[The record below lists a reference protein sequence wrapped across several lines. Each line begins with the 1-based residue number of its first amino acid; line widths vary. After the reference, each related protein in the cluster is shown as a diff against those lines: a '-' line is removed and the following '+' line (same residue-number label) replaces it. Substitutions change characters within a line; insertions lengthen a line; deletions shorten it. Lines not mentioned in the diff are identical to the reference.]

1 MKNLK
6 IIIRS
11 LLRHWLFAVL
21 NLLGLTTGLACVF
34 IILAWIYNETS
45 YDKFNANYADI
56 YQVNFSNQKGEM
68 SMAGTPNP
76 LAPVIED
83 EVANVKS
90 VVRLRNSPGFA
101 FKYKENMYFEEN
113 GITAD
118 PQLFQMFSFQAL
130 YGDPVE
136 ALDMID
142 GIVITESFAKR
153 YFGNEDPLEKEIQ
166 VDGRDFVTVKAVI
179 KDLPAQSHIQFD
191 YVLSQ
196 KLLEQYHFCGL
207 EWGDPNFR
215 TYVLLTSGSDP
226 LRAGQEITSVA
237 KSNGMP
243 HLQSGEISAYLR
255 PLGSIYLDYS
265 VNNRLGETGDY
276 RYLYIFGSVALLI
289 LVLACIN
296 FVNLTISMFAKRQK
310 DTSIA
315 KVCGASRKM
324 IFLSNITENAVLV
337 IVPFILAL
345 TGLGVFRQPF
355 QSMVGKAFGEHF
367 FSKDFTGIIALVLL
381 FTLILCTVYPA
392 VLFSGARAIELM
404 NRYNKQK
411 SGILK
416 SMVVFQNVIAVLLI
430 IVAIGVNK
438 QMQYINHKKL
448 GFETDQIAYTY
459 LRGTINQK
467 ISVVRHLLTEN
478 PNISEIS
485 LKDCPP
491 FEQVNGTVGI
501 SWKQN
506 GEWQNQNISN
516 PVGMETTRIDGHYLE
531 MMNVEFAAGRNFS
544 EESSGD
550 KKNYIVNEE
559 AVRLMGLETPVG
571 TEFSLYG
578 NKGEIVG
585 VIKDTYFKSLHQ
597 KVNPQ
602 VFHLYNDEASES
614 YFSSLF
620 FRINRDVPATI
631 DYIKNIWAENNPGIP
646 FEYHFLNQDYE
657 ELYKKDNKIA
667 GILNFFTVLAVFIAC
682 LGLFGH
688 AAISS
693 ENKIKEIGIRKV
705 NGAKISEILAMLNKD
720 FVRWVVI
727 AFVIATPIAWY
738 TMHKWLENFAF
749 KTTLSWWI
757 FALAGMLALGIA
769 LLTVSWQSWRAATRN
784 PVEAL
789 RYE

>member
-11 LLRHWLFAVL
+11 LLRHRLFTML
-21 NLLGLTTGLACVF
+21 NLLGLTIGLTSVF

-45 YDKFNANYADI
+45 YDKFNENYADI
-56 YQVNFSNQKGEM
+56 YQINFKNQNGEM

-76 LAPVIED
+76 LAPIIED
-83 EVANVKS
+83 DIANVKLA
-90 VVRLRNSPGFA
+90 VRLRNAPGFA

-118 PQLFQMFSFQAL
+118 PQLFQIFSFETL
-130 YGDPVE
+130 SGDPVS
-136 ALDMID
+136 ALDQIN

-153 YFGNEDPLEKEIQ
+153 YFGNEDPLGKEIQ
-166 VDGRDFVTVKAVI
+166 VEGRDFVTVNAVI
-179 KDLPAQSHIQFD
+179 KDLPTQSHIQFD
-191 YVLSQ
+191 FVLSQ
-196 KLLEQYHFCGL
+196 KLLERERFCGL
-207 EWGDPNFR
+207 GWGDPNFR
-215 TYVLLTSGSDP
+215 TYVLLTAGSEP
-226 LRAGQEITSVA
+226 VNAEQEITSVA

-243 HLQSGEISAYLR
+243 HLQSGEISAKLR
-255 PLGSIYLDYS
+255 PLKSIYLDYS

-310 DTSIA
+310 YTSIA
-315 KVCGASRKM
+315 KVCGASRKTV
-324 IFLSNITENAVLV
+324 FLKNITENGVLV
-337 IVPFILAL
+337 IISFIVSLALLRFIL
-345 TGLGVFRQPF
+345 QPF
-355 QSMVGKAFGEHF
+355 QFMVGKVFGEHIF
-367 FSKDFTGIIALVLL
+367 ITEFAGIIALVLL

-392 VLFSGARAIELM
+392 VLFSGSKAIELM

-416 SMVVFQNVIAVLLI
+416 GMVIFQNFIAVLLI
-430 IVAIGVNK
+430 IAVLGVNR

-459 LRGTINQK
+459 LRGNINQK
-467 ISVVRHLLTEN
+467 ISVVRQLLNEN

-491 FEQVNGTVGI
+491 FQQVNSTVGI

-506 GEWQNQNISN
+506 GEWQNQNTPN
-516 PVGMETTRIDGHYLE
+516 PVGMETTQIDDHYLE
-531 MMNVEFAAGRNFS
+531 MMNVEFTAGRNFS
-544 EESSGD
+544 EEISAD
-550 KKNYIVNEE
+550 KQNYIVNEE
-559 AVRLMGLETPVG
+559 AVRLMGLENPIG
-571 TEFSLYG
+571 AEFSLYG
-578 NKGEIVG
+578 NAGNIIG

-602 VFHLYNDEASES
+602 VFHLYNDLTSES
-614 YFSSLF
+614 YFSALF
-620 FRINRDVPATI
+620 FRITTNIPETI
-631 DYIKNIWAENNPGIP
+631 DYIKNIWVENNPGVP
-646 FEYHFLNQDYE
+646 FEYYFLDQDYE
-657 ELYKKDNKIA
+657 NLYKKDTRLA
-667 GILNFFTVLAVFIAC
+667 SMLNVFTLLAVFIAC
-682 LGLFGH
+682 LGLFGQ

-705 NGAKISEILAMLNKD
+705 NGAKVSEILALLNKD
-720 FVRWVVI
+720 FVKWVVI
-727 AFVIATPIAWY
+727 AFIIATPVAWY
-738 TMHKWLENFAF
+738 AMNKWLESFAY
-749 KTTLSWWI
+749 KTNLSWWI
-757 FALAGMLALGIA
+757 FALAGLLALGIA

-784 PVEAL
+784 PVESL

>member
-1 MKNLK
+1 MQNLK
-6 IIIRS
+6 IIIRR
-11 LLRHWLFAVL
+11 LLRQRLYTIL
-21 NLLGLTTGLACVF
+21 NLLGLTIGLVSVF
-34 IILAWIYNETS
+34 IILIWIFNETG

-56 YQVNFSNQKGEM
+56 YQINFKNQAGEM

-83 EVANVKS
+83 KISNIKLAT
-90 VVRLRNSPGFA
+90 RLRNSPEFA
-101 FKYKENMYFEEN
+101 FKYKENMYFEGK

-118 PQLFQMFSFQAL
+118 PQLFKMFSFQTL
-130 YGDPVE
+130 YGDAVK
-136 ALDMID
+136 ALDQIN
-142 GIVITESFAKR
+142 GIVITESFARR

-166 VDGRDFVTVKAVI
+166 VEGKEFVIVKAVI

-191 YVLSQ
+191 FVLSQ
-196 KLLEQYHFCGL
+196 KLVEQERFCGL
-207 EWGDPNFR
+207 GWGDPNFR
-215 TYVLLTSGSDP
+215 TYILLTQGSDP
-226 LRAGQEITSVA
+226 AIAEQEITSVA

-243 HLQSGEISAYLR
+243 QLQSGEISAKLR
-255 PLGSIYLDYS
+255 PLGSIYLDYT

-296 FVNLTISMFAKRQK
+296 FVNLTVSLYAKRQK
-310 DTSIA
+310 DTSVA
-315 KVCGASRKM
+315 KICGASRKTV
-324 IFLSNITENAVLV
+324 FLSHIFENAVLI
-337 IVPFILAL
+337 IVSFILAL
-345 TGLGVFRQPF
+345 AVLKFISQPF
-355 QSMVGKAFGEHF
+355 QAMIGKTFGEHIF
-367 FSKDFTGIIALVLL
+367 NAELEGTIAIILL

-392 VLFSGARAIELM
+392 VLFSGVKAVELM

-430 IVAIGVNK
+430 IAAIVVNK

-459 LRGTINQK
+459 LRGKINEK
-467 ISVVRHLLTEN
+467 IPVFKQLLAEN
-478 PNISEIS
+478 SHISEIS

-506 GEWQNQNISN
+506 GEWQNQNTPH
-516 PVGMETTRIDGHYLE
+516 PVGMETTQIDDNYME
-531 MMNVEFAAGRNFS
+531 MMDIKFAAGRNFS
-544 EESSGD
+544 EEISSD
-550 KKNYIVNEE
+550 KQNYIVNEE
-559 AVRLMGLETPVG
+559 AVRLMGLENPIG

-578 NKGEIVG
+578 NAGIIVG

-602 VFHLYNDEASES
+602 VFHLFNNDASEY
-614 YFSSLF
+614 YFSALF
-620 FRINRDVPATI
+620 FKISSNIPATI
-631 DYIKNIWAENNPGIP
+631 EYVKNIWIENNPGIP

-657 ELYKKDNKIA
+657 VLYKKDNQIA
-667 GILNFFTVLAVFIAC
+667 GILNFFTMLAVFIAC
-682 LGLFGH
+682 LGLFGQ
-688 AAISS
+688 AAISI
-693 ENKIKEIGIRKV
+693 ENKIKEIGIRKI
-705 NGAKISEILAMLNKD
+705 NGAKISEILTMLNKD
-720 FVRWVVI
+720 FVKWVII
-727 AFVIATPIAWY
+727 AFVIATPVAY
-738 TMHKWLENFAF
+738 YAMNKWLENFAY
-749 KTTLSWWI
+749 KTSLSWWI
-757 FALAGMLALGIA
+757 FALAGLLALGIA

>member
-1 MKNLK
+1 MKN
-6 IIIRS
+6 IRTIIRS
-11 LLRHWLFAVL
+11 LLRNRLFTVL
-21 NLLGLTTGLACVF
+21 NLLGLTIGLACVF
-34 IILAWIYNETS
+34 IILAWIYNETG
-45 YDKFNANYADI
+45 YDKFNVNFADI
-56 YQVNFSNQKGEM
+56 YQINFKNQKGEM

-76 LAPVIED
+76 LAPIIED

-90 VVRLRNSPGFA
+90 AVRLRNAPGFA

-118 PQLFQMFSFQAL
+118 PQLFNIFSFEPL
-130 YGDPVE
+130 YGDPVQ
-136 ALDMID
+136 ALNQIN
-142 GIVITESFAKR
+142 GIVITESFARR
-153 YFGNEDPLEKEIQ
+153 YFGNENPLEKEIQ
-166 VDGRDFVTVKAVI
+166 LEGKDFLTVKAVI
-179 KDLPAQSHIQFD
+179 KDLPTQSHIQFD

-196 KLLEQYHFCGL
+196 KLLEQYHFCGI

-215 TYVLLTSGSDP
+215 TYVLLATGSNP
-226 LRAGQEITSVA
+226 ANAEKEITRVA

-243 HLQSGEISAYLR
+243 HLQSGEISALLR
-255 PLGSIYLDYS
+255 PLKSIYLDYS

-276 RYLYIFGSVALLI
+276 RYLYILGSVALLI
-289 LVLACIN
+289 LLLACIN

-310 DTSIA
+310 DTSVA
-315 KVCGASRKM
+315 KVCGASRKSV
-324 IFLSNITENAVLV
+324 FLKNITENAMLV
-337 IVPFILAL
+337 IVSFILSL
-345 TGLGVFRQPF
+345 TVSGFIRQPF
-355 QSMVGKAFGEHF
+355 QSMVGKAFEEHI
-367 FSKDFTGIIALVLL
+367 FSPDFTGIVTLVLL
-381 FTLILCTVYPA
+381 FTLTICTVYPA
-392 VLFSGARAIELM
+392 IVFSGAKAIELM
-404 NRYNKQK
+404 NRYNKRK
-411 SGILK
+411 SGVLK
-416 SMVVFQNVIAVLLI
+416 SMVVFQNIIAVLLI
-430 IVAIGVNK
+430 VAAIGVNK

-459 LRGTINQK
+459 LRGNINQK

-491 FEQVNGTVGI
+491 FQQVNGTVGL

-506 GEWQNQNISN
+506 GEWQNQETPN
-516 PVGMETTRIDGHYLE
+516 PVGMETTRIDDHYLE
-531 MMNVEFAAGRNFS
+531 MMNVEFVAGRNFS
-544 EESSGD
+544 NEIADD
-550 KKNYIVNEE
+550 KQNYIVNEE
-559 AVRLMGLETPVG
+559 AVRLMGLENPVG

-620 FRINRDVPATI
+620 FRINGNIPETI
-631 DYIKNIWAENNPGIP
+631 DYIKTIWAENNPGIP
-646 FEYHFLNQDYE
+646 FEFHFLNQDYE
-657 ELYKKDNKIA
+657 ELYKKDNQIA

-682 LGLFGH
+682 LGLFGQ
-688 AAISS
+688 AAIAS

-705 NGAKISEILAMLNKD
+705 NGAKISEILALLNKD
-720 FVRWVVI
+720 FVTWVAV
-727 AFVIATPIAWY
+727 AFVIATPVAY
-738 TMHKWLENFAF
+738 YSMNKWLESFAY
-749 KTTLSWWI
+749 KTNLSWWI
-757 FALAGMLALGIA
+757 FALAGLLAMGIA
-769 LLTVSWQSWRAATRN
+769 LLTVSWQSWKAATRN

>member
-1 MKNLK
+1 MKDLK
-6 IIIRS
+6 IVIRS
-11 LLRHWLFAVL
+11 LLRHRLFTVL
-21 NLLGLTTGLACVF
+21 NLLGLTTGLVCVF

-45 YDKFNANYADI
+45 YDKFNANYANI
-56 YQVNFSNQKGEM
+56 YQVNFKNQKGEM

-76 LAPVIED
+76 LAPIIER
-83 EVANVKS
+83 EIAYVKS
-90 VVRLRNSPGFA
+90 AVRLRNAPEFA

-130 YGDPVE
+130 HGDPVQ
-136 ALDMID
+136 ALDQID

-153 YFGNEDPLEKEIQ
+153 YFGNEDPLGKDIQ
-166 VDGRDFVTVKAVI
+166 IEGNDFVTVRAII

-196 KLLEQYHFCGL
+196 KLLEQNHFCGL

-215 TYVLLTSGSDP
+215 TYVVLAPECDP
-226 LRAGQEITSVA
+226 VKAEQEITRAA

-255 PLGSIYLDYS
+255 PLGGIYLDYS

-276 RYLYIFGSVALLI
+276 RYLFIFGSVALLI

-310 DTSIA
+310 NTSIA

-324 IFLSNITENAVLV
+324 VFLNNITENAVLV
-337 IVPFILAL
+337 IVSFILSITIL
-345 TGLGVFRQPF
+345 GLIHQPF
-355 QSMVGKAFGEHF
+355 QSIVGKAFSEHI
-367 FSKDFTGIIALVLL
+367 FSIDFTGIIALVLL
-381 FTLILCTVYPA
+381 FTLVMCTVYPA
-392 VLFSGARAIELM
+392 VLFSGAKAIELM
-404 NRYNKQK
+404 NRYDKQK

-416 SMVVFQNVIAVLLI
+416 SMVIFQNVISVLLI
-430 IVAIGVNK
+430 IAAISVNK
-438 QMQYINHKKL
+438 QMQYIKNKKL
-448 GFETDQIAYTY
+448 GFETNQIAYTY
-459 LRGTINQK
+459 LRGNINQK
-467 ISVVRHLLTEN
+467 ISVVRHLLTES

-506 GEWQNQNISN
+506 GEWQNQNTSN
-516 PVGMETTRIDGHYLE
+516 PVGMETTRIDDHYLD
-531 MMNVEFAAGRNFS
+531 MMDVEFAAGRNFS
-544 EESSGD
+544 EEISSD
-550 KKNYIVNEE
+550 KQNYIVNEE
-559 AVRLMGLETPVG
+559 AVRLRGLKNPVG

-631 DYIKNIWAENNPGIP
+631 DYIKNMWTENNPGIP

-657 ELYKKDNKIA
+657 ELYKKDNQIA

-682 LGLFGH
+682 LGLFGQ

-693 ENKIKEIGIRKV
+693 ENKMKEIGIRKV
-705 NGAKISEILAMLNKD
+705 NGATIPEVLTMLNKD
-720 FVRWVVI
+720 FIKWVII
-727 AFVIATPIAWY
+727 AFIIATPVGYYA
-738 TMHKWLENFAF
+738 MHKWLESFAY
-749 KTTLSWWI
+749 KTSLSWWI
-757 FALAGMLALGIA
+757 FALAGVLALGIA

>member
-6 IIIRS
+6 VIFRS
-11 LLRHWLFAVL
+11 LLRHRLFTVL
-21 NLLGLTTGLACVF
+21 NLSGLTIGLTCVF
-34 IILAWIYNETS
+34 IILAWIYNEAG
-45 YDKFNANYADI
+45 YDKFNTNYADI
-56 YQVNFSNQKGEM
+56 YQINFQNQKGEM
-68 SMAGTPNP
+68 SMVGTPNP

-83 EVANVKS
+83 EIANIELAA
-90 VVRLRNSPGFA
+90 RLRNAPGFA
-101 FKYKENMYFEEN
+101 FKYKDNMYFEEN

-118 PQLFQMFSFQAL
+118 PQFFRIFNFQTL
-130 YGDPVE
+130 YGDPVK
-136 ALDMID
+136 ALEQVN
-142 GIVITESFAKR
+142 GIVITETFAKR
-153 YFGNEDPLEKEIQ
+153 YFGSEDPLGKEIQ
-166 VDGRDFVTVKAVI
+166 IEGRDFVLIKAVI
-179 KDLPAQSHIQFD
+179 KDPPAQSHIQFD
-191 YVLSQ
+191 YILPQ

-215 TYVLLTSGSDP
+215 TYVLLTPGSDP
-226 LRAGQEITSVA
+226 ENTRKEITRVA

-243 HLQSGEISAYLR
+243 HLQSGEISASLR

-289 LVLACIN
+289 LLLACIN

-310 DTSIA
+310 ATSVA

-324 IFLSNITENAVLV
+324 VFLNSITENAVLIIVSFIFSV
-337 IVPFILAL
+337 IAIGFVR
-345 TGLGVFRQPF
+345 TPF
-355 QSMVGKAFGEHF
+355 QSMVGKAFGEDI
-367 FSKDFTGIIALVLL
+367 FSVEFTGIIALVLV
-381 FTLILCTVYPA
+381 FTLILCTIYPA
-392 VLFSGARAIELM
+392 VVFSRAKAIELM

-411 SGILK
+411 SGVLK

-430 IVAIGVNK
+430 VAAIGVNK
-438 QMQYINHKKL
+438 QMQYISHKKL

-459 LRGTINQK
+459 LRGNINQK

-485 LKDCPP
+485 LKDCLP
-491 FEQVNGTVGI
+491 FQQVNGTVGI

-506 GEWQNQNISN
+506 GEWQNQHTSH
-516 PVGMETTRIDGHYLE
+516 PVGMETTSIDDHYLD
-531 MMNVEFAAGRNFS
+531 MMNVEFVSGRNFS
-544 EESSGD
+544 KEISAD
-550 KKNYIVNEE
+550 KQNYIVNEE
-559 AVRLMGLETPVG
+559 AVRLMGLKDPVG
-571 TEFSLYG
+571 AEFSLYG
-578 NKGEIVG
+578 KKGEIVG

-602 VFHLYNDEASES
+602 VFHLYNNEAEES

-620 FRINRDVPATI
+620 FRINGDIPSTI
-631 DYIKNIWAENNPGIP
+631 GFVENVWNENNPGIP

-657 ELYKKDNKIA
+657 DLYRKDNQIA
-667 GILNFFTVLAVFIAC
+667 DILNFFTMLAVFIAC
-682 LGLFGH
+682 LGLFGQ

-705 NGAKISEILAMLNKD
+705 NGAKVSEILSMLNKD
-720 FVRWVVI
+720 FVKWVAI
-727 AFVIATPIAWY
+727 AFVIATPIAY
-738 TMHKWLENFAF
+738 YAMNKWLENFAY

-757 FALAGMLALGIA
+757 FALAGVLALGIA

>member
-1 MKNLK
+1 MKNIK
-6 IIIRS
+6 IITRS
-11 LLRHWLFAVL
+11 LLRHRLFTVL
-21 NLLGLTTGLACVF
+21 NLLGLTTGLVCVF

-56 YQVNFSNQKGEM
+56 CQINFKNQKGEM

-76 LAPVIED
+76 LAPVIEN
-83 EVANVKS
+83 EVANIKLA
-90 VVRLRNSPGFA
+90 VRLRNAPGFA

-113 GITAD
+113 GITSD
-118 PQLFQMFSFQAL
+118 PQLFRMFSFPTL
-130 YGDPVE
+130 YGDPVQ
-136 ALDMID
+136 ALEQID

-153 YFGNEDPLEKEIQ
+153 YFGNEVPLEKEIQ
-166 VDGRDFVTVKAVI
+166 VEGGDFVTVKAVI
-179 KDLPAQSHIQFD
+179 KNLPARSHIQFD

-215 TYVLLTSGSDP
+215 TYVLLTPGSDP
-226 LRAGQEITSVA
+226 LEAEKEITSVA

-243 HLQSGEISAYLR
+243 HLKSGEILAYLR
-255 PLGSIYLDYS
+255 PLRDIYLDYS
-265 VNNRLGETGDY
+265 VNNRFGETGDY

-296 FVNLTISMFAKRQK
+296 FINLTVSMFAKRQK

-315 KVCGASRKM
+315 KVCGASRKS
-324 IFLSNITENAVLV
+324 IFLKNITENAVLV
-337 IVPFILAL
+337 VVSFILSL
-345 TGLGVFRQPF
+345 TISGLIRQPL
-355 QSMVGKAFGEHF
+355 QSMVGKDFGELI
-367 FSKDFTGIIALVLL
+367 FSTGFTGIMVLVLL
-381 FTLILCTVYPA
+381 FTLIICTVYPA
-392 VLFSGARAIELM
+392 VLFSSAKAIELM

-430 IVAIGVNK
+430 IAAIGINK

-459 LRGTINQK
+459 LRGNINKK
-467 ISVVRHLLTEN
+467 ISVVRHLLAEN

-491 FEQVNGTVGI
+491 FKQVNGTVGI
-501 SWKQN
+501 SWKLN
-506 GEWQNQNISN
+506 GEWQNQNTPN
-516 PVGMETTRIDGHYLE
+516 PIGMETTRIDHHYLD

-544 EESSGD
+544 EKISID
-550 KKNYIVNEE
+550 KQNYIVNEE
-559 AVRLMGLETPVG
+559 AVRLMGLENPVG

-602 VFHLYNDEASES
+602 VFHLYNDEAAES

-620 FRINRDVPATI
+620 FKINRDVPATI
-631 DYIKNIWAENNPGIP
+631 GYIKNIWSLNNPGIP

-657 ELYKKDNKIA
+657 ELYKKDNQIA
-667 GILNFFTVLAVFIAC
+667 GILNFFTLLAVFIAC
-682 LGLFGH
+682 LGLFGQ

-705 NGAKISEILAMLNKD
+705 NGARISEVLVMLNRD
-720 FVRWVVI
+720 FVKWVAI

-738 TMHKWLENFAF
+738 AMHKWLENFAY
-749 KTTLSWWI
+749 KTELSWWI
-757 FALAGMLALGIA
+757 FALAGLLALGIA
-769 LLTVSWQSWRAATRN
+769 LLTVSWQSWKAATRN

-789 RYE
+789 MYE